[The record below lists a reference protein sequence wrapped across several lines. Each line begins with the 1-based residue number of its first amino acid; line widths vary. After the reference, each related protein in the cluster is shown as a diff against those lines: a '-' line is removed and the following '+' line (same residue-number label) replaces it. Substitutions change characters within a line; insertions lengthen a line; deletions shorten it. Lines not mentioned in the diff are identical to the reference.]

1 MSQMVALKSLN
12 PLAILVVAI
21 VALVVA
27 ACAQPAPTPTPQ
39 ATPTAT
45 LAPATAAT
53 ATPTAVPVAA
63 RKVAYIANVTPPTI
77 SVLDLANL
85 TLLDSI
91 VFRPLATKQQGH
103 FLSVSPDGKNLWIG
117 EDISDKG
124 GFVQVVD
131 LRTGAVVQKWD
142 VGAGVGNY
150 ISRDGRYV
158 FTSSTKTKKINV
170 FDVANVKYLGD
181 FPIGAAP
188 HVFDS
193 SPDGRVLWTTDAKG
207 GNLRSFDISGLP
219 DRLPTPLDTIKIGGT
234 LHAVL
239 VHPNGKYVF
248 VGSDESGD
256 NVVDVATKTIVARVP
271 GKPHNYDISPD
282 RKYLLSGENDYATC
296 DELKELGPALGGSKG
311 PLLRW
316 VNIAA
321 LASAGSPDLSAVK
334 TEKWLDAGTLGP
346 ANISHQMYDPTGKY
360 VLVTTYRHK
369 DASPNGEGELLI
381 VNSASLKV
389 ERVLSLPARPHGI
402 AIPGYGR

>member
-1 MSQMVALKSLN
+1 MIALKWVK
-12 PLAILVVAI
+12 PLAILAVVI
-21 VALVVA
+21 IALVVA
-27 ACAQPAPTPTPQ
+27 ACGQAAQPTPTSTPRTTPTPAPTATATPRP
-39 ATPTAT
+39 AATPTPTAT
-45 LAPATAAT
+45 PAPA
-53 ATPTAVPVAA
+53 
-63 RKVAYIANVTPPTI
+63 RKLAYIANVMPPTI
-77 SVLDLANL
+77 SILDLDNL

-103 FLSVSPDGKNLWIG
+103 FLSVSPNGKHLWIG

-131 LRTGAVVQKWD
+131 LPTGAVVQKWD

-158 FTSSTKTKKINV
+158 FTSSTKTNNINV

-181 FPIGAAP
+181 FPIGTAP

-193 SPDGRVLWTTDAKG
+193 SPDGRVLWTTDSKG

-256 NVVDVATKTIVARVP
+256 NVVDVATKTIVAKVP

-282 RKYLLSGENDYATC
+282 RKYLLSGESDY
-296 DELKELGPALGGSKG
+296 
-311 PLLRW
+311 
-316 VNIAA
+316 
-321 LASAGSPDLSAVK
+321 
-334 TEKWLDAGTLGP
+334 
-346 ANISHQMYDPTGKY
+346 PT
-360 VLVTTYRHK
+360 
-369 DASPNGEGELLI
+369 
-381 VNSASLKV
+381 
-389 ERVLSLPARPHGI
+389 
-402 AIPGYGR
+402 

>member
-1 MSQMVALKSLN
+1 MHQAITKKWLK
-12 PLAILVVAI
+12 PLAILVVVI

-27 ACAQPAPTPTPQ
+27 ACAQPTP
-39 ATPTAT
+39 APTAT
-45 LAPATAAT
+45 ATPKPSPPPTATAAAT
-53 ATPTAVPVAA
+53 ATPKPTATLSPV

-77 SVLDLANL
+77 SVLDLDNL

-91 VFRPLATKQQGH
+91 VFRDLATKQQGH
-103 FLSVSPDGKNLWIG
+103 YLSVSPDGKYLWIA
-117 EDISDKG
+117 EDISNKG

-158 FTSSTKTKKINV
+158 FTSSTKTNNINV

-181 FPIGAAP
+181 FPIGMAP

-193 SPDGRVLWTTDAKG
+193 SPDGRVLWTTDGGG

-282 RKYLLSGENDYATC
+282 RKYLLSGESDY
-296 DELKELGPALGGSKG
+296 
-311 PLLRW
+311 
-316 VNIAA
+316 
-321 LASAGSPDLSAVK
+321 
-334 TEKWLDAGTLGP
+334 
-346 ANISHQMYDPTGKY
+346 PT
-360 VLVTTYRHK
+360 
-369 DASPNGEGELLI
+369 
-381 VNSASLKV
+381 
-389 ERVLSLPARPHGI
+389 
-402 AIPGYGR
+402 